1 MKNGYKYKNQPWEE
15 DNEGTNECWGGNGDG
30 ADEEGEES
38 KITIEE
44 IEMKYGDKYN
54 NQPQK

>member
-1 MKNGYKYKNQPWEE
+1 MKRARSNAGAVMRTGT
-15 DNEGTNECWGGNGDG
+15 EGD
-30 ADEEGEES
+30 GEES

-44 IEMKYGDKYN
+44 IEMKYGNKYN